1 MQVTAQQWL
10 VYRLTNSEL
19 SLGVVTFAAYLPV
32 LLLSLPMGVIV
43 DRLARRGLI
52 LLTQS
57 WFMVLALALWILT
70 ALGIVQYWHLLL
82 LSVLLGIAN
91 ALDMPARQAFFVDM
105 VERDDLM
112 NAIALSSSVFNGA
125 RIVGP
130 ALGGLV
136 VAALG
141 EAPAFL
147 INAVTFAAVLAGLLL
162 MRFPP
167 AQRPEGG
174 GSGMEDLRAG
184 VRYLFLDRRA
194 LGLVSMVA
202 LLSLFAY
209 PYSILFPAI
218 ARDVLHTGAEGFGAL
233 MAAMGVGALGGAL
246 GLAVL
251 GDRRHKGRL
260 LHANR
265 LLFAGSEAAFALS
278 HTTTLAMAALLFAGY
293 AYITQLAVTNT
304 LLQLLVPDELR
315 GRVMSAYTW
324 ALGGFWPLGSL
335 LVGALGDRLGAPT
348 ATLLSGAAALILTFL
363 GWLWFP
369 EVREL
374 R

>member
-1 MQVTAQQWL
+1 
-10 VYRLTNSEL
+10 
-19 SLGVVTFAAYLPV
+19 
-32 LLLSLPMGVIV
+32 
-43 DRLARRGLI
+43 
-52 LLTQS
+52 
-57 WFMVLALALWILT
+57 
-70 ALGIVQYWHLLL
+70 
-82 LSVLLGIAN
+82 
-91 ALDMPARQAFFVDM
+91 
-105 VERDDLM
+105 
-112 NAIALSSSVFNGA
+112 
-125 RIVGP
+125 
-130 ALGGLV
+130 
-136 VAALG
+136 
-141 EAPAFL
+141 
-147 INAVTFAAVLAGLLL
+147 
-162 MRFPP
+162 
-167 AQRPEGG
+167 
-174 GSGMEDLRAG
+174 
-184 VRYLFLDRRA
+184 
-194 LGLVSMVA
+194 
-202 LLSLFAY
+202 
-209 PYSILFPAI
+209 
-218 ARDVLHTGAEGFGAL
+218 